1 MKQIHHDDRGK
12 FKSPNST
19 PLARKVMGVR
29 LPIDMDATVR
39 ELAGD
44 DLAAWIRCAIAE
56 KLEREQQQDLSA

>member
-1 MKQIHHDDRGK
+1 
-12 FKSPNST
+12 
-19 PLARKVMGVR
+19 MGVR